1 MKLEEIKV
9 GDRIEGLVPDQIA
22 TIIQTVPIGD
32 DALTLYYS
40 TPSKPIEQQVIYR
53 EDAERIHPAGGKGGY
68 LFDAPAD
75 RFKLGLEALRLSLG
89 ACVDPMIAVD
99 SSKIEPLPHQISA
112 VYERMLPRRPLRFVL
127 ADDPGAGKTVM
138 AGLLIKEMILRA
150 DARRVL
156 VVAPGALVEQWQDE
170 LNEKFDLPFELFS
183 AAMRENS
190 RTGNPFNEYPLLI
203 ARLDQLARS
212 QEYQD
217 LIERADEWD
226 LVIIDEAHKCSA
238 SRTSGKVDRTKRYET
253 AELLARKSRHYLM
266 MTATPHNG
274 KDSDFRLWLALL
286 DSDRFAGPPRDD
298 TRLDVGDVM
307 RRLVKEQLKNF
318 DGTALFPPRCA
329 YTANYDLS
337 EREMALYQHVTRYVR
352 TEMNRAKSL
361 DGKRRGRVG
370 FALTLLQRRLASS
383 PKAILESLARR
394 CERLNKQLELGGFD
408 DPRQW
413 HDIQDPEDELTAE
426 EYEKFVDQ
434 VSGLT
439 ASRSPEEL
447 LQEIEALKR
456 LVAEAMDLVRSGE
469 DSKWRELQGLFRT
482 MEGNRDFCD
491 LPGQMRKLIIFT
503 EHRDTLEYLKEKI
516 TNHLGL
522 ERRDAVVIIHG
533 GIGRDTRRKVQEE
546 FCNNPEVRV
555 LIATDAAGE
564 GVNLQRANLMINYDL
579 PWNPN
584 RIEQRFGRIHRIGQT
599 LPCHLWNLVA
609 HQTREGRVF
618 ETLFAKLEN
627 QRKALGDQVFDV
639 LGEIFEDVPLSD
651 LLIQAICS
659 EDDDIDWPKR
669 KIEDGMSA
677 DNLKEMIRRKSLVP
691 DLMKKEDILRVKAK
705 MDEALARK
713 LQPCYICGF
722 VLDSLKALG
731 GDIRK
736 RENAG
741 RFQIRSIPRAVR
753 ESDRVT
759 ANTREVIA
767 SKYERVCFEKDQIQ
781 PNIKFPRAE
790 FLHLGHPLVRA
801 LIDAV
806 RMEDNKYLSAG
817 TVLINPNDPGTRPSV
832 VLMLEHKICESEG
845 SGLASHRLI
854 FVRVTPDGNAASAGY
869 APHLDMRLPSDE
881 ERAVI
886 APLVNEPWLG
896 NDLSKK
902 GIDFATALL
911 KQTVAEVTR
920 ARREYLDKA
929 WEQTYECLTTQ
940 IDQANERARQLDIE
954 VAAGRQPRVQP
965 ENFRA
970 RARNLAERLDKYRS
984 KIERQ
989 KLLRPESPTV
999 LGAYLE
1005 VPQGWLDIHLG
1016 GITPENQT
1024 ADAQDK
1030 KRIEKLAMDAVIA
1043 CERKLGNHPIDVS
1056 GDNCGWDITSRRPD
1070 GAEDR
1075 CIEVKGRDADA
1086 DTVGI
1091 TYNEFVTASNLKE
1104 KHILAIVLVH
1114 PDGTVEDPLY
1124 IKNSFGPDIHP
1135 TSQNYALR
1143 ELLGRAVR
1151 PEETM

>member
-9 GDRIEGLVPDQIA
+9 GDRIEGLVPEEIA
-22 TIIQTVPIGD
+22 TIIQTVFSGD

-53 EDAERIHPAGGKGGY
+53 EDAERLKPAGGKGGY

-150 DARRVL
+150 DARRVM
-156 VVAPGALVEQWQDE
+156 VVAPGSLTEQWQDE

-183 AAMRENS
+183 TDMRETS

-212 QEYQD
+212 QEYRD
-217 LIERADEWD
+217 MIERAEEWD

-253 AELLARKSRHYLM
+253 AELLGRKSRHYLM

-298 TRLDVGDVM
+298 TRMDVADVM

-318 DGTALFPPRCA
+318 DGTALFPPRYA

-337 EREMALYQHVTRYVR
+337 EREMALYQHVTHYVR
-352 TEMNRAKSL
+352 TEMNRADSL
-361 DGKRRGRVG
+361 DGQRRGRVG

-413 HDIQDPEDELTAE
+413 YDIQDPEEELTAE
-426 EYEKFVDQ
+426 EYEKFVEQ

-447 LQEIEALKR
+447 MREIEALKR
-456 LVAEAMDLVRSGE
+456 LVAEAMELVRSGE
-469 DSKWRELQGLFRT
+469 DSKWRELQGLFRAI
-482 MEGNRDFCD
+482 EANREMCEQ
-491 LPGQMRKLIIFT
+491 PGQMRKLIIFT

-516 TNHLGL
+516 INYLGL

-546 FCNNPEVRV
+546 FCNNPDVRV

-618 ETLFAKLEN
+618 GTLFAKLEN
-627 QRKALGDQVFDV
+627 QRRALGDQVFDV
-639 LGEIFEDVPLSD
+639 LGEIFNDVPLAE
-651 LLIQAICS
+651 LLMQAIRG
-659 EDDDIDWPKR
+659 EDDDVDWPRR
-669 KIEDGMSA
+669 KIEEGMST
-677 DNLKEMIRRKSLVP
+677 DHLKETIRRKSLVP
-691 DLMKKEDILRVKAK
+691 ELMKKEDILRVKAK
-705 MDEALARK
+705 MDEALAHK

-722 VLDSLKALG
+722 VLKALKALG
-731 GDIRK
+731 GDICK
-736 RENAG
+736 RETAG
-741 RFQIRSIPRAVR
+741 RFEIRLVPRAVR
-753 ESDRVT
+753 ESDRLA

-781 PNIKFPRAE
+781 PNIKFPRAA

-801 LIDAV
+801 LIDAA
-806 RMEDNKYLSAG
+806 RMENNKYLSAG
-817 TVLINPNDPGTRPSV
+817 TVLVNPNDPGTRPSV

-854 FVRVTPDGNAASAGY
+854 FVRVTPEGNVTSAGY
-869 APHLDMRLPSDE
+869 APHLDMKEPTDE
-881 ERAVI
+881 ERAAI
-886 APLVNEPWLG
+886 APLIDGPWRG
-896 NDLSKK
+896 IDLPKK
-902 GIDFATALL
+902 GIDFATAEL
-911 KQTVAEVTR
+911 KQTVAEVTG
-920 ARREYLDKA
+920 ARREYLDRA

-940 IDQANERARQLDIE
+940 IDQANQRARLLEGE
-954 VAAGRQPRVQP
+954 VEAGRQPRVQL
-965 ENFRA
+965 EKYRA
-970 RARNLAERLDKYRS
+970 RARNLAERLDNYRR

-989 KLLRPESPTV
+989 KQLRPESPTV

-1016 GITPENQT
+1016 GVSEQRQK
-1024 ADAQDK
+1024 AVAQGK
-1030 KRIEKLAMDAVIA
+1030 ETIEKLAMDAVFRA
-1043 CERKLGNHPIDVS
+1043 ERKMGNDPIDVS
-1056 GDNCGWDITSRRPD
+1056 GNDCGWDITSRRSD
-1070 GAEDR
+1070 GGEDR
-1075 CIEVKGRDADA
+1075 CIEVKGRAVGA
-1086 DTVGI
+1086 GTVGI
-1091 TYNEFVTASNLKE
+1091 TYNESITANNLKE
-1104 KHILAIVLVH
+1104 KHILAIVLIH
-1114 PDGTVEDPLY
+1114 PDGTIDGPHY
-1124 IKNSFGPDIHP
+1124 IKNGFDQDIHP
-1135 TSQNYALR
+1135 TSLNYDLR
-1143 ELLGRAVR
+1143 KLLARSVR